1 MKYSRFHCT
10 KSINIDE
17 SSVFAQIYENQNCS
31 ICVSIYQSIRDG
43 RVTTGLLRLQ
53 RSTRLCDNGCVS
65 PSSIHWQELLRN
77 HIRCVGRWR
86 PGSLSFVIIWAS
98 TRETLELL
106 LVNNKGADQPAH
118 PRSLINAFVICY
130 LKSKYLLILPFV
142 VFNMI
147 MSLAPG
153 ALAHVRP
160 ICLTSLPTGVQTLSI
175 FQYFNN
181 PREKYVHMNSCADPE
196 GPSPP
201 PP

>member
-31 ICVSIYQSIRDG
+31 ICVSIYQSIRGG

-65 PSSIHWQELLRN
+65 PSSIQWQELLRN

-98 TRETLELL
+98 TRETLELM

-130 LKSKYLLILPFV
+130 LKSKYLLILLFCGLQHDNV
-142 VFNMI
+142 
-147 MSLAPG
+147 SG
-153 ALAHVRP
+153 SRRS
-160 ICLTSLPTGVQTLSI
+160 CTCTSNLPNFFTNRRS
-175 FQYFNN
+175 
-181 PREKYVHMNSCADPE
+181 NSFYIPVLQ
-196 GPSPP
+196 
-201 PP
+201 